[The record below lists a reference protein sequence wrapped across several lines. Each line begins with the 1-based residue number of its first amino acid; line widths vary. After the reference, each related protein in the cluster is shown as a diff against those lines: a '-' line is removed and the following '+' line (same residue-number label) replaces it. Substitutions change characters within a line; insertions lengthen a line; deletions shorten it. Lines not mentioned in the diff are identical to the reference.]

1 MSIGKEKKNMA
12 RSLVLIGGKGPE
24 TLEGLKMDSYR
35 SIIAADSGYDL
46 AIKLGLEPDVVVG
59 DLDSTMYGDILRG
72 SGMHVSSVDKDES
85 DFELALM
92 SLEEDEEYDL
102 LGGGEGR
109 LDHTL
114 SIFSSFIKYRPP
126 RVWKT
131 HVDYMVSF
139 READFTSEPG
149 TEISIFPAR
158 LGSVCKVDT
167 YGLVWNLSDD
177 NLSTSFM
184 SLSNRFESERISIK
198 STDTLFARFDN
209 AKLDFSSLNVN
220 IRIC

>member
-1 MSIGKEKKNMA
+1 MG
-12 RSLVLIGGKGPE
+12 RSLILIGGKGPE
-24 TLEGLKMDSYR
+24 TLEGLDIKSYR

-46 AIKLGLEPDVVVG
+46 ALKLGLVPDIVVG
-59 DLDSTMYGDILRG
+59 DLDSTEFGEKLRK
-72 SGMHVSSVDKDES
+72 SGMHVSNRDKDES

-92 SLEEDEEYDL
+92 SLDKDEEYDL

-126 RVWKT
+126 RIWKT
-131 HVDYMVSF
+131 HVDYMISF
-139 READFTSEPG
+139 RSVDIHAPRE
-149 TEISIFPAR
+149 TEISLFPAF
-158 LGSVCKVDT
+158 LGTSAEVST
-167 YGLVWNLSDD
+167 EGLVWNLEDGV
-177 NLSTSFM
+177 LSPTFI
-184 SLSNRFESERISIK
+184 SLSNRFKDEEIYIR

-209 AKLDFSSLNVN
+209 AKLDFSALDVN